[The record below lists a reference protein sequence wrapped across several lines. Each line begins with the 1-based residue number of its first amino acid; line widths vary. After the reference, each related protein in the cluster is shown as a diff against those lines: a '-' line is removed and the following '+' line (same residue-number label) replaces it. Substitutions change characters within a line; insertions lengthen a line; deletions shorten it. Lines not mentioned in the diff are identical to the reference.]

1 MPQTTAQ
8 PQAPMDNHA
17 PNAPYKARQLIR
29 SGGHTDHTAG
39 MAPGH
44 VQANLAILPAEYAQE
59 FQTFCQLNPKPC
71 PLLTVG
77 EVGSPFLPTLGED
90 IDLRTDLS
98 GYRVFEN
105 GVEIDDTD
113 DVSKYWRDDLVAF
126 PLGCS
131 YSFED
136 ALVQDGVPLRH
147 MERNECVAMYVTNI
161 DTKPA
166 GRFHGK
172 MVTSMRPMKPADAI
186 RAIQITTRFP
196 NVHGAP
202 VHIGHPESIGIND
215 IERPVF
221 GGAPP
226 RMRDDEIPVFW
237 ACGVTPQVIIEQ
249 AKPSFCITHRPGSML
264 ITDLKNSQL
273 AVM

>member
-1 MPQTTAQ
+1 
-8 PQAPMDNHA
+8 
-17 PNAPYKARQLIR
+17 
-29 SGGHTDHTAG
+29 
-39 MAPGH
+39 
-44 VQANLAILPAEYAQE
+44 
-59 FQTFCQLNPKPC
+59 
-71 PLLTVG
+71 
-77 EVGSPFLPTLGED
+77 
-90 IDLRTDLS
+90 
-98 GYRVFEN
+98 
-105 GVEIDDTD
+105 
-113 DVSKYWRDDLVAF
+113 
-126 PLGCS
+126 
-131 YSFED
+131 
-136 ALVQDGVPLRH
+136 
-147 MERNECVAMYVTNI
+147 
-161 DTKPA
+161 
-166 GRFHGK
+166 

-202 VHIGHPESIGIND
+202 VHIGHPESIGIDD

-226 RMRDDEIPVFW
+226 RMKDDEIPVFW